1 MPLPNT
7 KLYTTED
14 IFALPEGER
23 AELID
28 GVIYDMAPPKRI
40 HQKLISELG
49 YVLIKANFQIAAVK
63 VLLIL
68 LLKLFLRP
76 ANVWITRL
84 NFSNIVLP
92 E

>member
-28 GVIYDMAPPKRI
+28 GVIYDMAPPV
-40 HQKLISELG
+40 S
-49 YVLIKANFQIAAVK
+49 IKNLSVSLVTF
-63 VLLIL
+63 
-68 LLKLFLRP
+68 
-76 ANVWITRL
+76 
-84 NFSNIVLP
+84 
-92 E
+92 

>member
-28 GVIYDMAPPKRI
+28 GVIYDIAPPKRI

-49 YVLIKANFQIAAVK
+49 YVLNSYIRSHNGSCEVYPAPFAV
-63 VLLIL
+63 
-68 LLKLFLRP
+68 FLNKDNRNYVEP
-76 ANVWITRL
+76 DI
-84 NFSNIVLP
+84 SII
-92 E
+92 

>member
-49 YVLIKANFQIAAVK
+49 YVLNSYIRSHNGSCEVYPAPFAV
-63 VLLIL
+63 
-68 LLKLFLRP
+68 FLNKDNR
-76 ANVWITRL
+76 NYV
-84 NFSNIVLP
+84 
-92 E
+92 